1 MQAIASLGLKLVC
14 SYNSKVQLTLSS
26 WEMQALFHQGGKDM
40 SQRDNFASGFFV
52 GAIFGSVVG
61 GVIGALVAS
70 GRDSE
75 QAVEEERQMTTNPT
89 EAKKASISK
98 RRQMKAQENEAMS
111 MEMARRSLEDK
122 IAQLNATI
130 DEVRQQLGGVNTNSG
145 QTINENP
152 SLHEE
157 LR

>member
-1 MQAIASLGLKLVC
+1 
-14 SYNSKVQLTLSS
+14 
-26 WEMQALFHQGGKDM
+26 M
-40 SQRDNFASGFFV
+40 SQRDGFASGFFV
-52 GAIFGSVVG
+52 GAIFGSVIG
-61 GVIGALVAS
+61 GVVGALVAS

-75 QAVEEERQMTTNPT
+75 LAVEEEREITASPT

-98 RRQMKAQENEAMS
+98 RRQIKAQENEAMS

-130 DEVRQQLGGVNTNSG
+130 DEVRQQLGNVNGNSG

-152 SLHEE
+152 SLHED